1 MSRSKTIV
9 QRALWT
15 TGLICMIVL
24 SVGAHSSCGPDAVAP
39 PGEINETPA
48 VEATIV
54 ETVGESHSPRAASH
68 PIEVYRT
75 QLPEAPFDEIGSVRA
90 TVPEWR
96 DKAGMREALVDG
108 LKEMARQLGGD
119 GLANLDESSSTEVTG
134 FNTAVVGIEYYTL
147 TAIVI
152 RMQEPA
158 D

>member
-1 MSRSKTIV
+1 MSGGSSTLK
-9 QRALWT
+9 RALWT
-15 TGLICMIVL
+15 TALTFMIVL
-24 SVGAHSSCGPDAVAP
+24 SIGAHSRCGPDAVAP
-39 PGEINETPA
+39 PGEIDETPA

-54 ETVGESHSPRAASH
+54 ETIGESHSPRAANH

-75 QLPEAPFDEIGSVRA
+75 QLPEDPFDEIGTVQA

-96 DKAGMREALVDG
+96 DKAGMRAALADG

-119 GLANLDESSSTEVTG
+119 GLANLDESSSTKVTG